1 MDAEKIPEL
10 DRKGLREFGLTT
22 GLIIAGLFGLLLP
35 WVFEKGFPLWPW
47 VTFAVLGL
55 WALIAP
61 NSLQPVY
68 RLWMR
73 LGLAIG
79 RITTPIVLGVVFYL
93 VIMPMGLVRRV
104 FGLDSMA
111 RNLDEEASTYR
122 VATRQKAIK
131 NLEKPY

>member
-1 MDAEKIPEL
+1 
-10 DRKGLREFGLTT
+10 
-22 GLIIAGLFGLLLP
+22 
-35 WVFEKGFPLWPW
+35 

-93 VIMPMGLVRRV
+93 VIMPMGLVRRI

-122 VATRQKAIK
+122 VPTPQKEIK